1 MADFDESV
9 DTPSLAE
16 AFRNAFD
23 ESMLEVRVALP
34 CKVVSY
40 DAATRTVS
48 VTPLVG
54 RYVRNLEGVERAE
67 SLPVLNTVPV
77 VFPGGGGAEV
87 TFPIQP
93 GDTGELS
100 FHDSSLDE
108 WKASDNQPVIARDIR
123 SHALTDAVFR
133 PGLRSPGGPG
143 NAPRTDAAVF
153 GYATAQTGGTHAVHV
168 TPGGISLGEPS
179 AAYAVALAE
188 QVASALNQLK
198 QAFAFWTPVPMD
210 GGLALKTVLAAYGIS
225 TPPVGP
231 PPDPPPDPIEGLP
244 DPPLSWPPTVGSS
257 TVKVKG

>member
-16 AFRNAFD
+16 VFRNAFD

-54 RYVRNLEGVERAE
+54 RLVKDLEGKEKAE

-108 WKASDNQPVIARDIR
+108 WKAADNQPVIARDIR
-123 SHALTDAVFR
+123 SHHLSDASFR

-153 GYATAQTGGTHAVHV
+153 GYATAESGGTHAVHV

-188 QVASALNQLK
+188 SVEAEVSKVRDTLNAL
-198 QAFAFWTPVPMD
+198 
-210 GGLALKTVLAAYGIS
+210 VLAFNTHTHVVATTGTATAQAGTAAKVI
-225 TPPVGP
+225 PAQQAL
-231 PPDPPPDPIEGLP
+231 PPDPVQN
-244 DPPLSWPPTVGSS
+244 VGSA
-257 TVKVKG
+257 TIKVKG

>member
-1 MADFDESV
+1 MATFDESTE
-9 DTPSLAE
+9 TPSLTE

-34 CKVVSY
+34 AKVVSY
-40 DAATRTVS
+40 DADTRTVS

-54 RYVRNLEGVERAE
+54 RYVRATDGTEKAE
-67 SLPVLNTVPV
+67 ALPVLNSVPV
-77 VFPGGGGAEV
+77 AWLGGGGAEA
-87 TFPIQP
+87 TFPLAA

-108 WKASDNQPVIARDIR
+108 WAAADNQPVIAKDIR

-133 PGLRSPGGPG
+133 PGLRSPGGAG

-168 TPGGISLGEPS
+168 TPGGIALGEANP
-179 AAYAVALAE
+179 AYFVALAE
-188 QVASALNQLK
+188 QV
-198 QAFAFWTPVPMD
+198 
-210 GGLALKTVLAAYGIS
+210 LAALQDIATKFNNHTHGTS
-225 TPPVGP
+225 NGPSGTPDTGA
-231 PPDPPPDPIEGLP
+231 
-244 DPPLSWPPTVGSS
+244 PPLSISAPSSVGSA

>member
-1 MADFDESV
+1 MAEFDESV

-34 CKVVSY
+34 CKVLEY
-40 DAATRTVS
+40 DAATRTVR

-54 RYVRNLEGVERAE
+54 RYVRNLEGKETAE
-67 SLPVLNTVPV
+67 ELPVINTVPV
-77 VFPGGGGAEV
+77 IFPGGGGAEA

-108 WKASDNQPVIARDIR
+108 WKAADNQPVIARDIR
-123 SHALTDAVFR
+123 SHALSDATFR

-153 GYATAQTGGTHAVHV
+153 GYATAETGGTHAVHV
-168 TPGGISLGEPS
+168 TPDGISLGEANP
-179 AAYAVALAE
+179 AYFVALAE
-188 QVASALNQLK
+188 KVNQRLDALELAFNQHVHGGPGSP
-198 QAFAFWTPVPMD
+198 PVPSP
-210 GGLALKTVLAAYGIS
+210 GIIPVGELPGS
-225 TPPVGP
+225 PPVGSVASP
-231 PPDPPPDPIEGLP
+231 
-244 DPPLSWPPTVGSS
+244 

>member
-1 MADFDESV
+1 MADFDDSV

-40 DAATRTVS
+40 DATTRTVS

-54 RYVRNLEGVERAE
+54 RYVRNLEGSERAE
-67 SLPVLNTVPV
+67 LLPVLNTVPV
-77 VFPGGGGAEV
+77 IFPGGGGAEA

-108 WKASDNQPVIARDIR
+108 WKAADNQPVIARDIR
-123 SHALTDAVFR
+123 QHHLSDATFR

-153 GYATAQTGGTHAVHV
+153 GYATAESGGTHAVHV
-168 TPGGISLGEPS
+168 TPDGIALGEANP
-179 AAYAVALAE
+179 AYFVALAE
-188 QVASALNQLK
+188 KIEADLATLKDAIAGAAVGSSDGGAVFKSNIVLALENWPSAL
-198 QAFAFWTPVPMD
+198 
-210 GGLALKTVLAAYGIS
+210 
-225 TPPVGP
+225 
-231 PPDPPPDPIEGLP
+231 
-244 DPPLSWPPTVGSS
+244 GSS

>member
-1 MADFDESV
+1 MAEFDESV

-34 CKVVSY
+34 CKVLEY
-40 DAATRTVS
+40 DATTRTVR

-54 RYVRNLEGVERAE
+54 RYVRDMEGKEKAE
-67 SLPVLNTVPV
+67 ELPVINAVPV
-77 VFPGGGGAEV
+77 IFPGGGGAEA

-108 WKASDNQPVIARDIR
+108 WKAADNQPVIARDIR
-123 SHALTDAVFR
+123 SHALTDATFR

-153 GYATAQTGGTHAVHV
+153 GYATAETGGKHAVHV

-188 QVASALNQLK
+188 KVQAAFDAFVETYNTHTHPETGTTTSATTM
-198 QAFAFWTPVPMD
+198 QATSPS
-210 GGLALKTVLAAYGIS
+210 GL
-225 TPPVGP
+225 
-231 PPDPPPDPIEGLP
+231 
-244 DPPLSWPPTVGSS
+244 GSP

>member
-1 MADFDESV
+1 MAEFDESV

-54 RYVRNLEGVERAE
+54 RYVRNLEGAERAE

-77 VFPGGGGAEV
+77 IFPGGGGAEA

-108 WKASDNQPVIARDIR
+108 WKAADNQPVIARDIR
-123 SHALTDAVFR
+123 SHALTDATFR

-168 TPGGISLGEPS
+168 TPDGISLGEPS
-179 AAYAVALAE
+179 PAYAVALAE
-188 QVASALNQLK
+188 TVKAELVKVQQTLASLVTTFNSHKHMYVPGTATPVASDSPLTSASG
-198 QAFAFWTPVPMD
+198 P
-210 GGLALKTVLAAYGIS
+210 AAVQDMGS
-225 TPPVGP
+225 T
-231 PPDPPPDPIEGLP
+231 
-244 DPPLSWPPTVGSS
+244 

>member
-1 MADFDESV
+1 MAEFDESV

-34 CKVVSY
+34 CKVLEY
-40 DAATRTVS
+40 DAATRTVR

-54 RYVRNLEGVERAE
+54 RYVRNLEGKETAE
-67 SLPVLNTVPV
+67 ELPVINTVPV
-77 VFPGGGGAEV
+77 IFPGGGGAEA

-108 WKASDNQPVIARDIR
+108 WKAADNQPVIARDIR
-123 SHALTDAVFR
+123 SHALTDATFR

-153 GYATAQTGGTHAVHV
+153 GYATAESGGTVAVHV
-168 TPGGISLGEPS
+168 TPTGIGLGE
-179 AAYAVALAE
+179 A
-188 QVASALNQLK
+188 N
-198 QAFAFWTPVPMD
+198 
-210 GGLALKTVLAAYGIS
+210 
-225 TPPVGP
+225 
-231 PPDPPPDPIEGLP
+231 PPDAAIKGTTYRTAEDTLL
-244 DPPLSWPPTVGSS
+244 DALTAYLSNIIAAIPNGGTATAGATLTWNAAVVAFKSGPHLST

>member
-1 MADFDESV
+1 MATPDESV
-9 DTPSLAE
+9 DTPSLAA
-16 AFRNAFD
+16 AFALAFD
-23 ESMLEVRVALP
+23 ESILEVRVALP
-34 CKVVSY
+34 AKVVDY

-54 RYVRNLEGVERAE
+54 RFVRDMSGVEHEEA
-67 SLPVLNTVPV
+67 LPVLNGVPV
-77 VFPGGGGAEV
+77 AFPGGGGAES

-93 GDTGELS
+93 GDTGEVS

-108 WKASDNQPVIARDIR
+108 WKAADNKAVIARDIR

-133 PGLRSPGGPG
+133 PGLRSPGGAG

-168 TPGGISLGEPS
+168 TPGGIALGEANP
-179 AAYAVALAE
+179 AHFVALAG
-188 QVASALNQLK
+188 QVLSAFNQLK
-198 QAFAFWTPVPMD
+198 QALSVWAPVPMD

-244 DPPLSWPPTVGSS
+244 DPPLSWPPTLGSS